1 MSYFAASQQTSK
13 GNLAPFFQ
21 KIYETV
27 RALRVNG
34 TKFTLSDAF
43 IHNLL
48 ALEIEKVSKK
58 DERTLFRDF
67 LQTFDFSVTLR
78 PQCHIYV
85 VFWTVLVS
93 AIF

>member
-1 MSYFAASQQTSK
+1 MSYFAALQQTSK

-27 RALRVNG
+27 LAPRVNG

-48 ALEIEKVSKK
+48 ALEIEKV
-58 DERTLFRDF
+58 
-67 LQTFDFSVTLR
+67 
-78 PQCHIYV
+78 
-85 VFWTVLVS
+85 
-93 AIF
+93 